1 MGLLDT
7 QNVAH
12 FLTLQQV
19 QFHKASQ
26 GFHEEWQ
33 LKVFMKNGSSMMAD
47 CGNGMSSPLP
57 QFHNTVLQ
65 GGF

>member
-47 CGNGMSSPLP
+47 CGNGMSGPLP
-57 QFHNTVLQ
+57 QFHNIVLQ